1 MPAVIP
7 ATRPRPNPPGQ
18 GRSKLIT
25 KEEVFQGY
33 KEVCLEYVNNKITEA
48 YNKGEET
55 VGLDTQYINDEL
67 MKEIEREYEIVEC
80 VWATDGIMYMYIKIL

>member
-55 VGLDTQYINDEL
+55 VGLDTQYIN
-67 MKEIEREYEIVEC
+67 ERNRK
-80 VWATDGIMYMYIKIL
+80 GI

>member
-7 ATRPRPNPPGQ
+7 TTRPRPKPPGQ
-18 GRSKLIT
+18 GGSKLIT
-25 KEEVFQGY
+25 KEEVLQGY
-33 KEVCLEYVNNKITEA
+33 REVCLKYVNNKITEA

-55 VGLDTQYINDEL
+55 VGLDTQYIDDEL

-80 VWATDGIMYMYIKIL
+80 VWTIDGIVYIKIL

>member
-7 ATRPRPNPPGQ
+7 TTRPRPKLPGQ

-25 KEEVFQGY
+25 REEVLQGY
-33 KEVCLEYVNNKITEA
+33 REVCLKYVNNKITEA

-80 VWATDGIMYMYIKIL
+80 VWATDGIVYIKIL